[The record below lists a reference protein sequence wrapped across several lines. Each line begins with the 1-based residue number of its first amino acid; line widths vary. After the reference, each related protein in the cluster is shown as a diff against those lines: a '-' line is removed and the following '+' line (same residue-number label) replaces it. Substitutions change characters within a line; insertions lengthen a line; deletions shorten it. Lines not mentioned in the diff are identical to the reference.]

1 MINVPFFPVT
11 TWQPCL

>member
-1 MINVPFFPVT
+1 MVNVPFFPVT